1 MALLLFSQ
9 NGQPIIHSS
18 THYNLSFPYLLP
30 EVSCAF
36 LKFFWIHKSATAK
49 ADKHPSTYLHTLH
62 IYPKIPDI
70 LYILEHITLFYVS
83 MTNHVCFHFKTNRAP
98 QYLNHLGLVRNAE
111 SDPIPD
117 LLSQKLHSNTPQVI
131 CT

>member
-1 MALLLFSQ
+1 MALLLFPQ

-49 ADKHPSTYLHTLH
+49 QTNIHLLTFTHFTFTLKYQTFCIYLNTSH
-62 IYPKIPDI
+62 
-70 LYILEHITLFYVS
+70 FYVS
-83 MTNHVCFHFKTNRAP
+83 MTNHVCFHFKTSRAP
-98 QYLNHLGLVRNAE
+98 QYLNHLGLLRNAE